1 MWGRQSAP
9 SPAPFAPRS
18 WSISA
23 GISYLYTVQGQE
35 KPQLVCLG
43 LDENNQ
49 GKVLQIPCNPVK
61 QRAPVSLPPALFASP
76 PGALCPTPRVR

>member
-1 MWGRQSAP
+1 MGEAKRAVP
-9 SPAPFAPRS
+9 GALCPPV

-35 KPQLVCLG
+35 KTQIVCLG

-49 GKVLQIPCNPVK
+49 GKVLQIPFNPVK